1 LFQSALSASSIGAE
15 MAALPR
21 LFVPAETL
29 SAQSPLRLL
38 GAEHHYL
45 SRVLRLSVGDEV
57 LLLDGSAQVAK
68 TRIVHVDGEAL
79 LLERLSVEDVPSHG
93 EPVVTLYMALLK
105 GERHDLVVQKATE
118 LGVRRIVTLL
128 CKRCVPALGQQRAER
143 RLERWQRIA
152 RAAAQQCRRPD
163 LPEVTPPLPLREAVA
178 QDGNDCRLM
187 LYEGMAPPLRSLL
200 DERLKVTRNVS
211 LVVGPEGGLDAAELE
226 LLRGAGFLPVS
237 LGPRVLRAETAA
249 LAALAVV
256 LTA

>member
-1 LFQSALSASSIGAE
+1 

-29 SAQSPLRLL
+29 SHAMPLRLL

-45 SRVLRLSVGDEV
+45 SRVLRLSIGDEV
-57 LLLDGSAQVAK
+57 LLLDGVSQVVK
-68 TRIVHVDGEAL
+68 TRIVAADAEAL
-79 LLERLSVEDVPSHG
+79 ELERLSVETAASHG
-93 EPVVTLYMALLK
+93 EPQVTLYMALLK

-118 LGVRRIVTLL
+118 LGARRIVTLL
-128 CKRCVPALGQQRAER
+128 CKHCVPELGGERAER
-143 RLERWQRIA
+143 RQQRWQRIA

-163 LPEVTPPLPLREAVA
+163 LPEVTPPLTLREALD
-178 QDGNDCRLM
+178 QDRNRCRLM
-187 LYEGMAPPLRSLL
+187 LYEGTAPPLRSLL
-200 DERLKVTRNVS
+200 DGNIAKNNDRNRPRDIA
-211 LVVGPEGGLDAAELE
+211 LVIGPEGGLDGTELAQ
-226 LLRGAGFLPVS
+226 LREAGFLSAS

>member
-1 LFQSALSASSIGAE
+1 
-15 MAALPR
+15 MAPLPR
-21 LFVPAETL
+21 LFVPAEKL
-29 SAQSPLRLL
+29 SEETLRLL

-68 TRIVHVDGEAL
+68 TRIVQVDGEAL
-79 LLERLSVEDVPSHG
+79 LLERISVETAPSHG

-128 CKRCVPALGQQRAER
+128 CKHCVPSLGHERAER
-143 RLERWQRIA
+143 RVERWQRIV

-163 LPEVTPPLPLREAVA
+163 LPEVTPPLTVSEALA
-178 QDGNDCRLM
+178 QDQNRCRLM
-187 LYEGMAPPLRSLL
+187 LYEGTAPPLRSLL
-200 DERLKVTRNVS
+200 DENTKVTRNVS
-211 LVVGPEGGLDAAELE
+211 LVVGPEGGLDAAELD
-226 LLRGAGFLPVS
+226 LLRGAGFLPAS